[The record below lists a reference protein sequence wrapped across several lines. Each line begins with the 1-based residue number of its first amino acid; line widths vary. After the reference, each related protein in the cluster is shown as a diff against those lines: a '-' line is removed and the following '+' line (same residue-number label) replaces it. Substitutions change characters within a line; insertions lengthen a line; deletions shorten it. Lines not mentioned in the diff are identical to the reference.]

1 MKSIFKTML
10 LATTASA
17 VLFSCTDLEED
28 LVGDITEAVSVTAP
42 PIDGPGGGAGDA
54 LAGAYSQ
61 LQWSGTANHFSYF
74 SVQGL
79 SSDEMAIA
87 AKGGDWYDGG
97 VLIEMHN
104 HSYTP
109 TNGMIGNTWGGQ
121 YGAIGAVNDAIAN
134 LELAPQEINQM
145 RALRAYFYWR
155 LLDLYGNVKIVT
167 QPGVDAAQSTRAEV
181 YAFVESELLAALGA
195 TEITAAT
202 TFADAGLQESFGT
215 TYRINRYGALGI
227 LAKLY
232 LNHGTYLGA
241 EDTAV
246 FEKAAHAAKIIMDSN
261 RYQLC
266 LDSTCTVPNL
276 GRRPAVPSDPQNLTG
291 YAAVFAANNDQN
303 PEHIFAVGYDEATA
317 GGMNFAKMTLHYASQ
332 LTWNFQDQP
341 WNGYAALEDFYNSY
355 DANDARKAN
364 NFIVGPQVDYNNLP
378 LNDFAAD
385 DEGQG
390 SVPALQLNYTPAINE
405 LEPNSWREAGARL
418 GKFSFKQFGRPDQSN
433 DFPVVR
439 FGDVML
445 MYAEAKARA
454 AGDWNNAETR
464 QVVEAI
470 RSRAGLTS
478 TPAITEDFF
487 LAERGREM
495 FQESS
500 RRTDLIRF
508 GKYGDAWWQ
517 KPASSSTKELFP
529 IPFEDVQNNGFTQN
543 PGY

>member
-28 LVGDITEAVSVTAP
+28 LVGDITEAVSVVAP
-42 PIDGPGGGAGDA
+42 PVGGDAGGAGDA

-74 SVQGL
+74 SIQGL

-104 HSYTP
+104 HSYGP
-109 TNGMIGNTWGGQ
+109 TNGIIGNTWGGQ

-134 LELAPQEINQM
+134 LDLNPQEINQM
-145 RALRAYFYWR
+145 KALRAYFYWR
-155 LLDLYGNVKIVT
+155 LLDLYGSVKIVT
-167 QPGVDAAQSTRAEV
+167 TPGEDAPQSSRADV
-181 YAFVESELLAALGA
+181 YNFVETQLLDALG
-195 TEITAAT
+195 TSEITANT
-202 TFADAGLQESFGT
+202 TFADTGLLESFNT
-215 TYRINRYGALGI
+215 TYRINRYGALGM

-246 FEKAAHAAKIIMDSN
+246 YEKAAHAAKIIMDSG

-266 LDSTCTVPNL
+266 LDSTCSVPNL
-276 GRRPAVPSDPQNLTG
+276 GRRPAVASDPQNLTG

-303 PEHIFAVGYDEATA
+303 PEHIFSVGYDEATA

-341 WNGYAALEDFYNSY
+341 WNGYAALEEFYNSY
-355 DANDARKAN
+355 DAGDARKAN

-385 DEGQG
+385 DNGQG
-390 SVPALQLNYTPAINE
+390 DVPALQLNYTPSINE

-433 DFPVVR
+433 DFPIVR

-445 MYAEAKARA
+445 MYAEAHARA
-454 AGDWNNAETR
+454 TGDWNNATTR
-464 QVVEAI
+464 GIVEQI
-470 RSRAGLTS
+470 RSRAGLSS
-478 TPAITEDFF
+478 TPAITADFF

-508 GKYGDAWWQ
+508 GQYGGTWWQ
-517 KPASSSTKELFP
+517 KPASAPEKELFP
-529 IPFEDVQNNGFTQN
+529 IPFDAV
-543 PGY
+543 